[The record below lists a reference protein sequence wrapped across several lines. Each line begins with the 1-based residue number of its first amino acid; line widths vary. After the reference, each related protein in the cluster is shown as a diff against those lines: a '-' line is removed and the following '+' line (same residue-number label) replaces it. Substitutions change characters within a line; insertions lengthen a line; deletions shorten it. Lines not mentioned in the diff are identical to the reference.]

1 MLLKAHIS
9 LPVLASE
16 AVMTGQTLISQI
28 GEEFWRD
35 TPLEGLNP
43 ACATLFQSGR
53 IGTAARTTIIHS
65 GAF

>member
-9 LPVLASE
+9 PPVLASE
-16 AVMTGQTLISQI
+16 AVTTGQTLISQI
-28 GEEFWRD
+28 GGRIWRD

-43 ACATLFQSGR
+43 VCATLFQSGG
-53 IGTAARTTIIHS
+53 IGTAARTTVIHS